1 MIPNTDDAL
10 RMLCQRLMTQLLP
23 DLKTEYSQADGML
36 LGLLMNAIADEVGSG
51 INYRMEDIA
60 DMARLLKQG
69 NAFHGTGD
77 LAGQTPTSLNLKDVN
92 ALHDQFTREL
102 IKLHETLER
111 ISTEEAAELD
121 SEIWRYLET
130 TAGRHT
136 ITAMG

>member
-36 LGLLMNAIADEVGSG
+36 LGLLMNAIADEIASG
-51 INYRMEDIA
+51 INHRMEDIA

-69 NAFHGTGD
+69 SAFNNTGN
-77 LAGQTPTSLNLKDVN
+77 LADQTPASLNLRDVN
-92 ALHDQFTREL
+92 VLHDQFTREL
-102 IKLHETLER
+102 IRLHEIVER
-111 ISTEEAAELD
+111 AGTEKAAGLD
-121 SEIWRYLET
+121 REIWRYLGT

>member
-36 LGLLMNAIADEVGSG
+36 LGLLMNAIADEIASG
-51 INYRMEDIA
+51 INHRMNDIA

-69 NAFHGTGD
+69 SALHNTGN
-77 LAGQTPTSLNLKDVN
+77 LADQTPTSLKLNDVN

-102 IKLHETLER
+102 IKLHEIVER
-111 ISTEEAAELD
+111 TGTEEAAGLD
-121 SEIWRYLET
+121 REIWRYLET
-130 TAGRHT
+130 TATRHT

>member
-36 LGLLMNAIADEVGSG
+36 LGLLMNAIADEIASG
-51 INYRMEDIA
+51 INHRMEDIA

-69 NAFHGTGD
+69 SAFNNTGN
-77 LAGQTPTSLNLKDVN
+77 LADQTPASLNLRDVN

-102 IKLHETLER
+102 IKLHEIVEHAV
-111 ISTEEAAELD
+111 TEKAAGLD
-121 SEIWRYLET
+121 REIWRYLGT

>member
-23 DLKTEYSQADGML
+23 DLKTEYSQADGLL

-51 INYRMEDIA
+51 INHRMEDIA
-60 DMARLLKQG
+60 DMAELLTQG
-69 NAFHGTGD
+69 NAFHSTGD
-77 LAGQTPTSLNLKDVN
+77 LVGQTPTSFSLKDVN

-102 IKLHETLER
+102 IKLHETLEST
-111 ISTEEAAELD
+111 STEEAAELD

-130 TAGRHT
+130 NAGRHT

>member
-36 LGLLMNAIADEVGSG
+36 LGLLMNAIADEIASG
-51 INYRMEDIA
+51 INHRMEDIA
-60 DMARLLKQG
+60 DMAKLLKQG
-69 NAFHGTGD
+69 SAFNNTGN
-77 LAGQTPTSLNLKDVN
+77 LADQTPASLNLRDVN

-102 IKLHETLER
+102 IKLHEIVEHAGTGK
-111 ISTEEAAELD
+111 AAGLD
-121 SEIWRYLET
+121 REIWRYLGT

>member
-36 LGLLMNAIADEVGSG
+36 LGLLMNAIADEVASG

-60 DMARLLKQG
+60 DMARLLKRG
-69 NAFHGTGD
+69 SAFHNTGN
-77 LAGQTPTSLNLKDVN
+77 LADQTPTSFKLKDVN
-92 ALHDQFTREL
+92 ALHDRFTHEL
-102 IKLHETLER
+102 IKLHEIVECTG
-111 ISTEEAAELD
+111 IEEAAGLD
-121 SEIWRYLET
+121 REIWRYLGT
-130 TAGRHT
+130 TAERHI

>member
-23 DLKTEYSQADGML
+23 DLKTEYSQADGLL
-36 LGLLMNAIADEVGSG
+36 LGLLMNAIADEIGSG
-51 INYRMEDIA
+51 INHRMEDIA
-60 DMARLLKQG
+60 DMAGLLKQG
-69 NAFHGTGD
+69 NDFHSTGN
-77 LAGQTPTSLNLKDVN
+77 LAGQTPASYNLKDVN
-92 ALHDQFTREL
+92 DLHDQLTREL

-130 TAGRHT
+130 NAGRHT

>member
-36 LGLLMNAIADEVGSG
+36 LGLLMNAIADEIGSG
-51 INYRMEDIA
+51 IHHRMEDIA
-60 DMARLLKQG
+60 DMAGLLKQG
-69 NAFHGTGD
+69 NAFHVTGN
-77 LAGQTPTSLNLKDVN
+77 LSAQTPTSLNLKDVN

-102 IKLHETLER
+102 IKLHENLER
-111 ISTEEAAELD
+111 IGTEEATELD
-121 SEIWRYLET
+121 REIWRYLET

>member
-36 LGLLMNAIADEVGSG
+36 LGLLMNAIADEVASG
-51 INYRMEDIA
+51 INHRMGDIA

-69 NAFHGTGD
+69 SVFYDTGN
-77 LAGQTPTSLNLKDVN
+77 LADQTPASLKLRDVN

-102 IKLHETLER
+102 IKLHEIVER
-111 ISTEEAAELD
+111 TGTEEAAGLD
-121 SEIWRYLET
+121 REIWRYLGT
-130 TAGRHT
+130 TAERHR

>member
-36 LGLLMNAIADEVGSG
+36 LGLLMNAIADEIGSG
-51 INYRMEDIA
+51 INHRMEDIA

-69 NAFHGTGD
+69 NTFHHTD
-77 LAGQTPTSLNLKDVN
+77 NLADQTPTSLNLWDVN

-102 IKLHETLER
+102 IKLHEIVEQT
-111 ISTEEAAELD
+111 STEEAAALD
-121 SEIWRYLET
+121 REIWRYLET
-130 TAGRHT
+130 TAERHT